1 MDITH
6 CTLKYILEYESNAT
20 RYLQRLSHGPSI
32 RLCDYARGTSDLVI
46 KTLVCLLKT
55 DVTNT
60 KSTLRRLK
68 SIRLLGKCDFVLHV

>member
-1 MDITH
+1 MNQMQPD
-6 CTLKYILEYESNAT
+6 N
-20 RYLQRLSHGPSI
+20 YLQCLYHGPSI

-60 KSTLRRLK
+60 LFFVSTN
-68 SIRLLGKCDFVLHV
+68 SSSYIYAHASVL